1 MPCDA
6 IIRDLREK
14 CCLPDE
20 EYNVT
25 LWMSDGRPAPADLSA
40 GDYLMIAKRPV
51 HFEQDSYMKD
61 AEGNVL
67 PLWTQNL
74 PGCSK
79 VGYMAYLDINTAVE
93 ARIELLH

>member
-1 MPCDA
+1 MTRDK

-25 LWMSDGRPAPADLSA
+25 LWTSDGRPAPVDLSA
-40 GDYLMIAKRPV
+40 GDYSLSVKRPV
-51 HFEQDSYMKD
+51 HLEQDNYLKD
-61 AEGNVL
+61 AEGNAL